1 MFILIYIY
9 FRMKSSFLASFS
21 PGIWIFMK
29 LYKQEYMKIEYSFI
43 KTQW

>member
-9 FRMKSSFLASFS
+9 FRTTSPFLASFS

-29 LYKQEYMKIEYSFI
+29 LYKQEYMKIEYSF
-43 KTQW
+43 KQMQW